1 MISDLRS
8 KIERL
13 ISLYEREK
21 QRGDE
26 LASQLEASRAEIADK
41 KQQITELKSQIDHY
55 KLAGAFTSSE
65 DVQASKERLNKLIRD
80 IDKCIKLIEK

>member
-26 LASQLEASRAEIADK
+26 LASQLEASRAETADK

-80 IDKCIKLIEK
+80 IDKCIKLLAN

>member
-55 KLAGAFTSSE
+55 KLAGAFTGSE

-80 IDKCIKLIEK
+80 IDKCIKLLAN

>member
-65 DVQASKERLNKLIRD
+65 DVQASK
-80 IDKCIKLIEK
+80 

>member
-26 LASQLEASRAEIADK
+26 LASQLEASKAEIADNT
-41 KQQITELKSQIDHY
+41 QQITELKSQIDHY

-80 IDKCIKLIEK
+80 IDKCIKLLAN

>member
-55 KLAGAFTSSE
+55 KLAGAFTGTE
-65 DVQASKERLNKLIRD
+65 DVQASRERLNKLILD
-80 IDKCIKLIEK
+80 IDKCIKLLSD

>member
-55 KLAGAFTSSE
+55 KLVGAFTSSE

-80 IDKCIKLIEK
+80 IDKCIKLLAN

>member
-65 DVQASKERLNKLIRD
+65 DVQASKERLNRLIRD
-80 IDKCIKLIEK
+80 IDKCIKLLAN

>member
-8 KIERL
+8 KIGRL

-65 DVQASKERLNKLIRD
+65 DVQASNERLNKLIRD
-80 IDKCIKLIEK
+80 IDKCIKLLAN

>member
-26 LASQLEASRAEIADK
+26 LASQLEASRTEIADK

-80 IDKCIKLIEK
+80 IDKCIKLLAN

>member
-21 QRGDE
+21 HRADE
-26 LASQLEASRAEIADK
+26 LAAQLEASKAEIADK
-41 KQQITELKSQIDHY
+41 KQQITELNSQIDHY
-55 KLAGAFTSSE
+55 KLAGAFTGSE

-80 IDKCIKLIEK
+80 IDKCIKLLAN